1 MTRINGSDHI
11 GGVTPLKVEELRE
24 RCMGNASVALL
35 LLEKF
40 ESQLR
45 RDSEVIATCLSS
57 NDGAELARIAHS
69 IAGAA
74 GTMAAG
80 ALYGRAAEVD
90 RLAREASLDAI
101 AADVAALR
109 SEVERCLGFLPAV
122 RRDLSAE
129 ARPEA
134 PPEVRS

>member
-1 MTRINGSDHI
+1 MTRINGPDHT
-11 GGVTPLKVEELRE
+11 GGETALKVEELRE
-24 RCMGNASVALL
+24 RCMGNSSVALL

-45 RDSEVIATCLSS
+45 RDSEVIATCLSA
-57 NDGAELARIAHS
+57 NDGPELARVAHS

-80 ALYGRAAEVD
+80 ALYHRAAEVD
-90 RLAREASLDAI
+90 RLARDASLDAI

-109 SEVERCLGFLPAV
+109 AEVERCIGFLPEV
-122 RRDLSAE
+122 RRELSTA
-129 ARPEA
+129 A
-134 PPEVRS
+134 PPETRS